1 MKAIYPVLERD
12 LNDVVESLSVIAET
26 TPTGDDDDSD
36 DDDDD
41 VTPIIVGCSLAAII
55 IAVLVW
61 YIFARS
67 VQSNFSRRF

>member
-26 TPTGDDDDSD
+26 TPTGDD